1 MTDPA
6 TGVGDRRAAGARFG
20 GVAAA
25 VAAGVLFFDQV
36 TKALA
41 VATLEDS
48 AVDLGFV
55 RLAVTRNP
63 GSAFGLL
70 KGQVALFVVAAVAVT
85 AVAVVSLRRPHG
97 KATAVGLGL
106 IVGGAWGNIV
116 DRMTRSPGAPNGHV
130 VDFIDFK
137 VWPAFNVADSA
148 IVIGAGLIVLFGG
161 RARERAPRA

>member
-1 MTDPA
+1 MTGA
-6 TGVGDRRAAGARFG
+6 AAGVGDRRATPARYA

-25 VAAGVLFFDQV
+25 VAAAVLVVDQV
-36 TKALA
+36 TKVLA

-48 AVDLGFV
+48 PVDLGLV

-70 KGQVALFVVAAVAVT
+70 KGQVALFIVAAVAVT

-97 KATAVGLGL
+97 KATAAGLGL

-116 DRMTRSPGAPNGHV
+116 DRMTRAPGAPNGHV

-148 IVIGAGLIVLFGG
+148 IVIGAALIVLFGG